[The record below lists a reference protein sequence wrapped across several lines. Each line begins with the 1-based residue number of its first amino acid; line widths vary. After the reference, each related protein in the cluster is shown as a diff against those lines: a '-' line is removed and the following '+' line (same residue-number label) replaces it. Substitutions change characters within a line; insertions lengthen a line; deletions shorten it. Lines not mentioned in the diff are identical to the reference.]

1 MKFNN
6 FKSLKKLSSKSIKNK
21 ILIII
26 IMIVVAGQLAAGII
40 SSIGSNISVRQ
51 TLEKTMNESA
61 KLASDRVSTQIDDY
75 KKLVKEIANNPI
87 IQDDKFTLEEKIE
100 FLEDAQVRN
109 VFTSID
115 LLDIDG
121 KNLNSGIDLSSE
133 EYFKYCKTNN
143 DVFVSTPFL
152 RLDNGIMGIVIS
164 SPIKSNGEF
173 SGVLV
178 AGIYCDFLSKI
189 VQNINIGDNGSS
201 YIIDKDGYIIAHD
214 EQKYVLFKQNNI
226 QMSETDKSLRKI
238 AGYEKKLINGESGFG
253 ISKIDGENKFVSY
266 TPINGTDGWGIIVTA
281 SKFEFMKSTTINTI
295 LNGIIII
302 VLIIISIVSASKLA
316 EKIAKPI
323 TIVTE
328 RLKEL
333 SKGDLKTEVKIIE
346 TKDELGV
353 LSNAL
358 STTVEFLR
366 LYMSDIDDVLSRLSN
381 GDLTVSISREYIGDF
396 KSIKESMEL
405 IILSLNNTVSEIN
418 DSSNQ
423 VSVGSGQVAEAS
435 KVLSDGATDQASSIE
450 ELSATIDEIFEQV
463 KQNAENSKE
472 ASSLSLESS
481 NQVEKANEKMQEL
494 TKAMVKI
501 DEESKEIIKIINTI
515 DEISEETNLLALNAA
530 IEAARAGEAGKGFA
544 VVADEVRKLAAQS
557 SEAAKNIESLIK
569 NSIDAVKNGTAIT
582 DETANFLIT
591 VVDSSKET
599 SEIINRISNS
609 SNDQSISLEQV
620 ALAIEQ
626 ISDVVQ
632 SNSATAEESAAA
644 AEELSVQANLLKNL
658 IDNFKLK

>member
-26 IMIVVAGQLAAGII
+26 IMIVVTGQLVAGII

-143 DVFVSTPFL
+143 DVFVSTPLL

-266 TPINGTDGWGIIVTA
+266 TPIDGTDGWGIIVTA

-501 DEESKEIIKIINTI
+501 DEESKE
-515 DEISEETNLLALNAA
+515 LALNAA

-644 AEELSVQANLLKNL
+644 AEELSVQADLLKNL